1 MAERT
6 RVTPKGIIADMAL
19 IERFVNSELECRERS
34 MIPVTEESDRSY
46 IRDAKIA
53 ASVVRTVSR
62 YLRGRA
68 KGVENG

>member
-6 RVTPKGIIADMAL
+6 KVTPKGIIADMAL
-19 IERFVNSELECRERS
+19 IERFVNSELECREQL
-34 MIPVTEESDRSY
+34 MIPVTDASDRSY

-53 ASVVRTVSR
+53 ASAARTVSR

-68 KGVENG
+68 KGVENA